1 MTDNKLYTL
10 TDALDTLLAATG
22 ELCSSDCCVDPYH
35 KEIKK
40 AAAFVREWEAREG
53 SLRTP
58 AAPQIAERIA
68 CQLDIDE
75 PGTSPETHAYNVRWI
90 TAIIESARDE
100 ASQPAPTKVGDYSCA
115 LCGFGL
121 MEPCEHWKKMIGE
134 AILEEEGFASEAQ
147 PAPAKSD
154 ICRDCHK
161 PVTGSVHVEMVSG
174 NKMCFPC
181 FRKLA
186 PAEVQPTP
194 QPTPHERYVNLD
206 PPQGAFTITPADPPI
221 SGTLTPGAAESSA
234 QPTLIETLG
243 QTAPGAVPW
252 SPVAIESP
260 AQPSP
265 GKICK
270 QCGKPFTDTTMW
282 QLRVSCDECTF
293 SEAAASPSAEPT
305 PGNTEEK

>member
-1 MTDNKLYTL
+1 MTDNKLYTPESVKAREIWWNELSRRGDPLHL
-10 TDALDTLLAATG
+10 TNLF
-22 ELCSSDCCVDPYH
+22 
-35 KEIKK
+35 
-40 AAAFVREWEAREG
+40 AAFHAGWEAREG

-90 TAIIESARDE
+90 TAIIESARGE
-100 ASQPAPTKVGDYSCA
+100 ASQPAP
-115 LCGFGL
+115 
-121 MEPCEHWKKMIGE
+121 
-134 AILEEEGFASEAQ
+134 
-147 PAPAKSD
+147 
-154 ICRDCHK
+154 
-161 PVTGSVHVEMVSG
+161 
-174 NKMCFPC
+174 
-181 FRKLA
+181 
-186 PAEVQPTP
+186 QPTP
-194 QPTPHERYVNLD
+194 PCDH
-206 PPQGAFTITPADPPI
+206 AI
-221 SGTLTPGAAESSA
+221 SLSRDYRGPREWCPLHGAAETPA

-293 SEAAASPSAEPT
+293 GEAAASPSAERRDIK
-305 PGNTEEK
+305 GQ